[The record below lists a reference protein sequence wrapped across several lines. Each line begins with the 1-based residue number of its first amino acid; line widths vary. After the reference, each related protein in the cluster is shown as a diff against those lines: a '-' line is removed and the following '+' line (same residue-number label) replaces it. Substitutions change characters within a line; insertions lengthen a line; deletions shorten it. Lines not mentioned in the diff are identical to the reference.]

1 MGELMVFTFALVTTA
16 FAVDIP
22 HEEFVLENGLEVML
36 IEDHSLP
43 QVVVNVWYDVGSY
56 DDPEGASGFAHLFE
70 HLMFK
75 GTDLVPA
82 FDPLMETHGGANN
95 ASTANDRTNYYS
107 WGASNILEL
116 LLFLE
121 ADRMTGLQITQEK
134 LDIERAVV
142 QNELRQNYEDAPYG
156 GIWLALPEMLFP
168 PEHPYSLE
176 GIGSH
181 EDLLNANLEHVQT
194 FYRDWYAPNNAR
206 LVVAGD
212 FDPKATKA
220 MIKDLFGGLQASI
233 VPAHTAE
240 VFVDTVQVRRQV
252 LEDRVSAPALVLAW
266 HSPSFFKAGDAALD
280 VLANVLAGHGAA
292 RLDKRLV
299 HGGGGAQETWVG
311 QLSSRRGSTFVVWIL
326 GEPGADLAAIEAA
339 VHEEIAELAGDVPP
353 TAEELSIALNNR
365 EMGFLRGLESLMD
378 RAESLQSYA
387 FYADGDF
394 GAKEDMARYEAV
406 DAEAL
411 QSVIQQWLG
420 SEQHVAIE
428 VHPATV
434 KVEKDDLA
442 VEEESPTED
451 AVEEGGV
458 Q

>member
-1 MGELMVFTFALVTTA
+1 MLLTFALLTSA

-22 HEEFVLENGLEVML
+22 HENFVLENGLEVIL
-36 IEDHSLP
+36 IEDHTLP
-43 QVVVNVWYDVGSY
+43 QVVVDVWYAVGSY

-75 GTDLVPA
+75 GTEEVPA
-82 FDPLMETHGGANN
+82 FDPLMETYGGANN

-134 LDIERAVV
+134 LDVERAVV

-156 GIWLALPEMLFP
+156 GVWLALPEMLYP

-181 EDLLNANLEHVQT
+181 EDLLNANLEHVQA

-206 LVVAGD
+206 LAVAGD
-212 FDPKATKA
+212 FDPKATKK
-220 MIKDLFGGLQASI
+220 MIEDLFGGLQASI

-240 VFVDTVQVRRQV
+240 VSVDAVQVKRQV

-266 HSPSFFKAGDAALD
+266 HSPSFFKAGDAELD
-280 VLANVLAGHGAA
+280 ILANVLAGHGAA

-311 QLSSRRGSTFVVWIL
+311 QLSSRRGSIFVVWIL
-326 GEPGADLAAIEAA
+326 GEPDADLAAIEAA
-339 VHEEIAELAGDVPP
+339 VHEEIAQLAGEAPPTDEELA
-353 TAEELSIALNNR
+353 IALNNR
-365 EMGFLRGLESLMD
+365 EMGFLKGLESLMD

-387 FYADGDF
+387 YYAGGDF
-394 GAKEDMARYEAV
+394 GAKEDMARYKAV
-406 DAEAL
+406 DAKAL
-411 QSVIQQWLG
+411 QSVIEEWLG
-420 SEQHVAIE
+420 SDQHAAIE
-428 VHPATV
+428 VHPEAV
-434 KVEKDDLA
+434 KVEEEDLGL
-442 VEEESPTED
+442 EEESTTED
-451 AVEEGGV
+451 SEEEGGA